1 MQNNLSRTPEVRVG
15 QPSDVSILY
24 EKIIGEKSYYI
35 VQAVPDTNAKTL
47 FIVTAFIGKTG
58 YKKEA
63 SQLINTKSPDVTAKT
78 GSASASDNS
87 ISQDSEV
94 VKKNR
99 LKSNKKPIA
108 IAIGIFMG

>member
-1 MQNNLSRTPEVRVG
+1 MNKADYQKKKDAKTLLMQNNLSRTPEVRVG
-15 QPSDVSILY
+15 QPSDV
-24 EKIIGEKSYYI
+24 
-35 VQAVPDTNAKTL
+35 
-47 FIVTAFIGKTG
+47 
-58 YKKEA
+58 
-63 SQLINTKSPDVTAKT
+63 
-78 GSASASDNS
+78 S